1 MSLFDVD
8 AEARA
13 SELRAVRD
21 LAERG
26 ALFTLN
32 DSGGKDSQAMRIR
45 VMEMLRGM
53 GRASQ
58 AIVVHAALGEVE
70 WEGALEHARQGAERD
85 ALPFVVA
92 RAPKTFLGMVERRH
106 AERPEVPSW
115 PSASHRQCTSDL
127 KRGPITREVRRYAKA
142 NGYDVVVNCM
152 GLRAEESARRA
163 KATILSRNDGNS
175 VAGREWFDWLPIH
188 RLRLHEVWDTIL
200 YAGELPHPAYDAGN
214 ERLSCVFCILG
225 SARDARNGAVHR
237 PELFARYVELERTTG
252 YTMHQSRVPLEQ
264 FAGITVE
271 EARAEHRHLVVV
283 EVTRR
288 AAA

>member
-13 SELRAVRD
+13 TELRAVRD

-26 ALFTLN
+26 ALFALN
-32 DSGGKDSQAMRIR
+32 DSGGKDSQTMRIR

-106 AERPEVPSW
+106 TERPEVPSW

-127 KRGPITREVRRYAKA
+127 KRGPITREVRRHAKA
-142 NGYDVVVNCM
+142 HGYDVVVNCM
-152 GLRAEESARRA
+152 GLRAEESPRRA
-163 KATILSRNDGNS
+163 KAVRLQRSDTNS
-175 VAGREWFDWLPIH
+175 TATREWHDWLPIH
-188 RLRLHEVWDTIL
+188 RLTLAEVWATIAA
-200 YAGELPHPAYDAGN
+200 AGERPHPAYAAGN

-225 SARDARNGAVHR
+225 SARDARNGAIHR
-237 PELFARYVELERTTG
+237 PELFARYVALEQATG
-252 YTMHQSRVPLEQ
+252 YTMHQSRVPLEVL
-264 FAGITVE
+264 AGLTVD
-271 EARAEHRHLVVV
+271 EARAAHRRLPVL
-283 EVTRR
+283 EVSR
-288 AAA
+288 AA

>member
-8 AEARA
+8 AEARRE
-13 SELRAVRD
+13 ELRAVRD

-26 ALFTLN
+26 ALFALN

-92 RAPKTFLGMVERRH
+92 RAPKTLLSMVEGRF
-106 AERPEVPSW
+106 ASRPEVPSW

-127 KRGPITREVRRYAKA
+127 KRGPITREVRRHAKA

-163 KATILSRNDGNS
+163 KATILSRNDTNS
-175 VAGREWFDWLPIH
+175 TATREWHDWLPIH
-188 RLRLHEVWDTIL
+188 RLTLAEVWATIAA
-200 YAGELPHPAYDAGN
+200 AGERPHPAYAAGN

-225 SARDARNGAVHR
+225 SGRDARNGAIHR
-237 PELFARYVELERTTG
+237 PELFARYVALEQATG
-252 YTMHQSRVPLEQ
+252 YTMHQSLVPLEVL
-264 FAGITVE
+264 AGLTVD
-271 EARAEHRHLVVV
+271 EARAAHRRLPVL
-283 EVTRR
+283 EVSR
-288 AAA
+288 AA